1 MEQATQP
8 TTPTASPESRG
19 PDVERQEYQRASA
32 LMDRIV
38 GQLTTLPRSAAVV
51 GDLTGFRL
59 QLNFGTNNPRG
70 VLEFAATTDAPTLR
84 DVDHDRVWFEART
97 TIEGIPVCA
106 EVLLSPEAAA
116 VFETQT
122 PPPHPAP
129 TGTLPVPATVVQP
142 EPVIVPIEPATVPA
156 PTPLGASVIAVTP
169 AVQSPATAEAD
180 AL

>member
-8 TTPTASPESRG
+8 TTSTASPESRG
-19 PDVERQEYQRASA
+19 PDAERQEYQRASA

-59 QLNFGTNNPRG
+59 QLNFGTNDPRG
-70 VLEFAATTDAPTLR
+70 VLEFAATTDTATTR
-84 DVDHDRVWFEART
+84 DADTDRVWFEART
-97 TIEGIPVCA
+97 IIEGIPVCA

-122 PPPHPAP
+122 PRPNP
-129 TGTLPVPATVVQP
+129 TPTAVVQP
-142 EPVIVPIEPATVPA
+142 EPVIVPIEPATAPVPV
-156 PTPLGASVIAVTP
+156 PLGASVIAVTP
-169 AVQSPATAEAD
+169 AVAVTPAEPTAD